1 MVRGDKIVEVQEK
14 IDRFNVLQKKSNL
27 EDKEKQELN
36 RLAEEFLVI
45 TKQTYDKTAIT
56 YSQVNETRMMTSVA
70 EKIDILFEI
79 AKEVLNKSISEMS
92 ILDVGTGPGRDIKYI
107 YSKGVEKV
115 IGLDNSEGFIKL
127 LSELAMKKVIP
138 EDSFVKGDMLNLPFD
153 NKTFDIVRENAS
165 LLHIPI
171 TTKGEMLDKVMQENN
186 RVLKE
191 NGLIY
196 VSVKKGEGIRYIDTK
211 DGLGGRIFQLHT
223 IETITKMIEQNK
235 FKILNIKEEVEERN
249 GDIINWI
256 YIIAKKLKK

>member
-1 MVRGDKIVEVQEK
+1 MEVQEK
-14 IDRFNVLQKKSNL
+14 IDRFNFLQKKSDL

-56 YSQVNETRMMTSVA
+56 YSQVNETRMINSVA
-70 EKIDILFEI
+70 EKIDILFEM
-79 AKEVLNKSISEMS
+79 AKEILDKSIGKMS
-92 ILDVGTGPGRDIKYI
+92 ILDVGTGSGRDIKYI
-107 YSKGVEKV
+107 YSKGIDKV
-115 IGLDNSEGFIKL
+115 IGLDNSEGFIEL
-127 LSELAMKKVIP
+127 LTELATKKEIP
-138 EDSFVKGDMLNLPFD
+138 KDSFVKGDMLNLPFD
-153 NKTFDIVRENAS
+153 DNTFDIVRQNAS

-171 TTKGEMLDKVMQENN
+171 TIKDKMLDKAMKENN

-191 NGLIY
+191 NGLLY
-196 VSVKKGEGIRYIDTK
+196 VSVKKGEGVQYIDTK

-235 FKILNIKEEVEERN
+235 FKILNIKEEAEERN

-256 YIIAKKLKK
+256 YIIAKKV